1 MATTDRGAWSAPGL
15 PGLAAAALAAALVG
29 VAAVAGAGPAAAQ
42 EYDWKLSNGLPEG
55 RQESAYLEGFAE
67 DVAAATDGAVE
78 ITVYHGGSLG
88 LEDADV
94 LRWLP
99 TGAAELGLIWAGY
112 LGRDA
117 PALNAVY
124 IQGSVGTP
132 EEHAAALPVLREIYR
147 EALAG
152 EGIEAVAFMNLPM
165 LDISV
170 FCADEPATTLDA
182 LRGRKLRV
190 WTRDQVDTFERL
202 GVAAQI
208 VAQTEMY
215 VALQTGVVDC
225 ALYPAR
231 FAQSVSLQEVTD
243 HAAYLYPVAALP
255 YVVGAAEDVWAELTP
270 ELRDA
275 VAAAGERLWTASVEG
290 DTGAQAEDEARAA
303 LTEAGVTWHDA
314 FPDADRRAFLDA
326 AAETWAA
333 IAEEAGPPAP
343 DYRERVLSAMDRE

>member
-1 MATTDRGAWSAPGL
+1 MAKTIRIRRGGATATVMASAGAM
-15 PGLAAAALAAALVG
+15 LAAAFG
-29 VAAVAGAGPAAAQ
+29 PSPAAAQ
-42 EYDWKLSNGLPEG
+42 DHDWKLSNGLPEG
-55 RQESAYLEGFAE
+55 RQESAYLEAFAE
-67 DVAAATDGAVE
+67 DVAARTDGAVE

-99 TGAAELGLIWAGY
+99 TGTAELGLIWAGY

-124 IQGSVGTP
+124 IQGSVGTE
-132 EEHAAALPVLREIYR
+132 EEHAAALPVLQDIYR
-147 EALAG
+147 EALA
-152 EGIEAVAFMNLPM
+152 ESDIETVAFMNLPM
-165 LDISV
+165 LAVSV
-170 FCADEPATTLDA
+170 FCADEPVNSLED
-182 LRGRKLRV
+182 LRDKKLRV
-190 WTRDQVDTFERL
+190 WTRDQVETFERL

-231 FAQSVSLQEVTD
+231 YAQSVSLQEVTD

-255 YVVGAAEDVWAELTP
+255 YVVGAAEDVWAELSP
-270 ELRDA
+270 ELQA
-275 VAAAGERLWTASVEG
+275 EVTAAGEALWQTSVEG
-290 DTGAQAEDEARAA
+290 DTGAEAEREARAA
-303 LTEAGVTWHDA
+303 LEEAGVTWHDDFSA
-314 FPDADRRAFLDA
+314 EDRRAFLDA

-343 DYRERVLSAMDRE
+343 SYRERVLSAIGRE